1 MPDYKT
7 LKIGDRVRIM
17 KVPEGDLRQREREIA
32 RKEEGAGWTADT
44 IEQII
49 IQNPVVIISDIAE
62 YGSPWYDVEII
73 NTAGKKEFH
82 SLSISDDHSWE
93 HYIKE

>member
-1 MPDYKT
+1 
-7 LKIGDRVRIM
+7 M

-49 IQNPVVIISDIAE
+49 IQKIGKCLVKDAIA
-62 YGSPWYDVEII
+62 I
-73 NTAGKKEFH
+73 
-82 SLSISDDHSWE
+82 
-93 HYIKE
+93 